1 MNDYG
6 YACVLVCMC
15 VRVCVCVCMRVCV
28 RACVRISTTADFHYQ
43 LANTVATRLTL
54 PIHRGFCCGGVI
66 GACTE

>member
-15 VRVCVCVCMRVCV
+15 VRVCGLRV
-28 RACVRISTTADFHYQ
+28 RAFVRICTTADFHYQ
-43 LANTVATRLTL
+43 PANTVATRLTL